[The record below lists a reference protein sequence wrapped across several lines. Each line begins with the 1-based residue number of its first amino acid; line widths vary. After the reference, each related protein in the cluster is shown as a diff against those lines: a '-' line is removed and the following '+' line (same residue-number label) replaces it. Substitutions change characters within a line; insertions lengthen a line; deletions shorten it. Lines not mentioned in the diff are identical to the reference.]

1 MWWHDKR
8 TDPPGSSAHWGARRW
23 VDAPPAP
30 VASAHRRIL
39 APGRIMRAA
48 AALVIAALAGG
59 CFQPLYGEQSPTGG
73 PVLRDQLSAVEV
85 LNIAA
90 PKGSDESRIA
100 VEIRNALI
108 YDFTGG
114 GYPAPPTHR
123 LRISMSSTRASIIV
137 DVNTSRP
144 DVENYGLNATYTLTE
159 IATGKIVVTG
169 TTFARV
175 SYDIPGQEQR
185 YARVRGLRDAEL
197 RAAKVVADN
206 IRSRLASYFIAG
218 T

>member
-1 MWWHDKR
+1 MWWHEG
-8 TDPPGSSAHWGARRW
+8 GSAGGRRGECDGARTPCSQR
-23 VDAPPAP
+23 
-30 VASAHRRIL
+30 SL
-39 APGRIMRAA
+39 FRAV
-48 AALVIAALAGG
+48 AALAIAALAGG

-73 PVLRDQLSAVEV
+73 PVLRDQLSAVDV
-85 LNIAA
+85 LQIAA
-90 PKGSDESRIA
+90 PKGTDEARIA
-100 VEIRNALI
+100 VEIRNALL

-114 GYPAPPTHR
+114 GYSAPPTHR
-123 LRISMSSTRASIIV
+123 LKISIASVRTSLIV

-144 DVENYGLNATYTLTE
+144 DLENYGLNVSYTLTE
-159 IATGKIVVTG
+159 IGTGKIVVTG

-185 YARVRGLRDAEL
+185 FARVRGLRDAEL
-197 RAAKVVADN
+197 RAGKVVADN

>member
-1 MWWHDKR
+1 
-8 TDPPGSSAHWGARRW
+8 
-23 VDAPPAP
+23 
-30 VASAHRRIL
+30 
-39 APGRIMRAA
+39 MRAYRI
-48 AALVIAALAGG
+48 ALAIAALAGG

-73 PVLRDQLSAVEV
+73 PVLREQLSAVDI
-85 LNIAA
+85 LQIAA
-90 PKGSDESRIA
+90 PKGTDEARIA
-100 VEIRNALI
+100 VEIRDALL
-108 YDFTGG
+108 YSFTGG
-114 GYPAPPTHR
+114 GYAASPTHR
-123 LRISMSSTRASIIV
+123 LKITIASTRVSIIV

-144 DVENYGLNATYTLTE
+144 DVENYGLNSTYTLTE

-185 YARVRGLRDAEL
+185 FARVRGLRDAEL
-197 RAAKVVADN
+197 RAGRVIADN